1 MQMAQDDIT
10 GFEGD
15 TLRPMVRL
23 EGQLIGEVEVQLQ
36 LLTVSEFLSSPNAP
50 ADVTFNDAAECM
62 QRHYT

>member
-23 EGQLIGEVEVQLQ
+23 EGQLNGEVEVLLELQ
-36 LLTVSEFLSSPNAP
+36 TVSEFLSSPNAS
-50 ADVTFNDAAECM
+50 ADVTFNDAAERM
-62 QRHYT
+62 

>member
-10 GFEGD
+10 GIEGD

-36 LLTVSEFLSSPNAP
+36 LLTVSEFLSSSNAP
-50 ADVTFNDAAECM
+50 ADVTFNDAAERM
-62 QRHYT
+62 